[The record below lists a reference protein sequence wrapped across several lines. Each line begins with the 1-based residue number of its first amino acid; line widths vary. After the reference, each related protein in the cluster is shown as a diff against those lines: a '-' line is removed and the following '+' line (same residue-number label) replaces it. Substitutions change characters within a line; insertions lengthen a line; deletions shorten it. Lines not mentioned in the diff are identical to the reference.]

1 MFPADPSHESNRSRR
16 AAAAERAPAAA
27 FSLAFATLPVV
38 VVGVLSHPTVSVAA
52 AAGVVVT
59 TAAHDA
65 VERLR

>member
-1 MFPADPSHESNRSRR
+1 MFPADLSHESNRSRR
-16 AAAAERAPAAA
+16 AATAERAPTVAV
-27 FSLAFATLPVV
+27 SLAFATLPVLA
-38 VVGVLSHPTVSVAA
+38 VGVLSHPTMSVAA